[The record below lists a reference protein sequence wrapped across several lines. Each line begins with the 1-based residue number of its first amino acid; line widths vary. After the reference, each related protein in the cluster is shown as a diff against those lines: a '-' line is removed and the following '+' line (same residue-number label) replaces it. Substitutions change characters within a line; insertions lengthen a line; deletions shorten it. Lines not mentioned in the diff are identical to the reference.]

1 MRGSLPRRFEH
12 CYKTVLRYGCQVPRP
27 KLHDDALRIRLLDTA
42 GALLTSEGPEALSL
56 RRLAA
61 AADTSTSAVYAL
73 FGGKPGLM
81 RALFREA
88 FSRFGEY
95 QDTVVPSDDPMA
107 DLVALGRTYRASAK
121 ADPHFYAV
129 MFGSLLPGFEPTTPD
144 VAHAEATFTPVVDA
158 VRRAIAA
165 GLLRAEDPILI
176 ATALWANVHGLVS
189 LELGCAIPPQAG
201 EPAEVFETALR
212 ATLDGWRAHP

>member
-1 MRGSLPRRFEH
+1 M
-12 CYKTVLRYGCQVPRP
+12 PRP
-27 KLHDDALRIRLLDTA
+27 KLHDDALRIRLLETA

-61 AADTSTSAVYAL
+61 AASTSTSAVYAL

-81 RALFREA
+81 RALFLEA

-95 QDTVVPSDDPMA
+95 QDTVAPSDDPLA
-107 DLVALGRTYRASAK
+107 DLVALGRAYRASAR

-129 MFGSLLPGFEPTTPD
+129 MFGSLMPGFEPTPQD
-144 VAHAEATFTPVVDA
+144 MAHAEATFTPVVEA

-165 GLLRAEDPILI
+165 GLLHDGDPVLI

-189 LELGCAIPPQAG
+189 LELGGAIPPQAG
-201 EPAEVFETALR
+201 PPAEVFETAMR
-212 ATLDGWRAHP
+212 ANLDGWRVIRS